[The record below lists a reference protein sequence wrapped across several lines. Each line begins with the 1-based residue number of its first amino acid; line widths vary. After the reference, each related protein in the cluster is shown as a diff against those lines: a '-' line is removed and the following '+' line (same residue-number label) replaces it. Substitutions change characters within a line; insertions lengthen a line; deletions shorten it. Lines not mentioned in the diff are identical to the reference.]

1 MSKKKPKEYRIDSF
15 ERLINVATPEN
26 VDRLAVDLCIWLK
39 YHIAVVEKLKEM
51 NHELKDLPNYHVAP
65 GHMIWVDDGKHDHL
79 NTIVTD
85 PNTGEVREYNT
96 KK

>member
-1 MSKKKPKEYRIDSF
+1 MSKKKPKKYRIDSF

-26 VDRLAVDLCIWLK
+26 VDRLAVDLCMWLK
-39 YHIAVVEKLKEM
+39 YHIAVVEKLKETQP
-51 NHELKDLPNYHVAP
+51 ELKDLPNYYIAP
-65 GHMIWVDDGKHDHL
+65 GHMIWVDDEKHDHL

-85 PNTGEVREYNT
+85 PITGEVREYKM